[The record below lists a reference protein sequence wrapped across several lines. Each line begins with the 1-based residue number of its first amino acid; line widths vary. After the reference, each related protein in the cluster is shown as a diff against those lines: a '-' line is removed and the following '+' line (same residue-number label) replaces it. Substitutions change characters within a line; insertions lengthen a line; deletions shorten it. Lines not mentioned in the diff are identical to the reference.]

1 MLCMNCQ
8 YGVGSST
15 NGDNGFDAGVGAYG
29 MYLANCGRPA
39 NKTLPNTIQTAVCR
53 QNINI
58 PKFTYDLFWGDG
70 SWFYEYS
77 KGSAQVDIS
86 SGNNNTGEC
95 PAPSSTTSMIPT
107 TGTTQPTSTSTAD
120 PGSASTTPVGAIAG
134 GVVGGVVALA
144 AAVLLGFF
152 ISRRRKSRGVIDL
165 TEENKGSSV
174 TFEPYNLAPA
184 TTAQPGIVAIASYA
198 TPAPAPSSTDWT
210 SSAGSPPPTQS
221 SNSRAA
227 KPGLIAHSP
236 PNRAEMYQAQPL
248 LSTDGGSSSNM
259 VDRHEDSE
267 DLTSAFGLGRSASGR
282 LPPSYQPRN

>member
-15 NGDNGFDAGVGAYG
+15 NGDSGFDAGVGAYG
-29 MYLANCGRPA
+29 CILRTVGV
-39 NKTLPNTIQTAVCR
+39 LQT
-53 QNINI
+53 
-58 PKFTYDLFWGDG
+58 KHG

-165 TEENKGSSV
+165 TEENKGSSA
-174 TFEPYNLAPA
+174 TFEPYNLAPG
-184 TTAQPGIVAIASYA
+184 TTAQPVAITPYA
-198 TPAPAPSSTDWT
+198 TSAPAPAPSSTDWT
-210 SSAGSPPPTQS
+210 SSAGSPPPTQAS
-221 SNSRAA
+221 GSRAA

-236 PNRAEMYQAQPL
+236 PNRQKCTRLSLCSL
-248 LSTDGGSSSNM
+248 LMEDPHQIWWTDT
-259 VDRHEDSE
+259 RI
-267 DLTSAFGLGRSASGR
+267 RKI
-282 LPPSYQPRN
+282 